1 MSGSSP
7 RKRAALLAALA
18 LTIAAGAVVAARD
31 GPGADAGAIPKLDLR
46 DTLGRDA
53 PFLRD
58 FDISALAQGAYP
70 DQIRAIDEP
79 LFDTPAEAGALLHP
93 SDLVIGIEHGGEAHA
108 YPLRLLSLHEV
119 VNDVVGGL
127 PVAVTW
133 CPLCRTGLAYDRR
146 VGGRVQLFGV
156 SGLLYHRNLVLFD
169 RETRSLWSQLL
180 GGAVTG
186 PHRGTRLARVPV
198 VQETWGSWLGRHPG
212 APVLSIG
219 RDAEAKAFTDPA
231 FDESPAAGA
240 ESSAEPYAGY
250 GTKVNL
256 YYGRT
261 LRHLPDSTLV
271 VGVDLNG
278 AAKAYAL
285 AAVRTAG
292 AVSDEVGGE
301 PLLVAIGDENTLS
314 AAVYSRRLDG
324 RTYDFEARD
333 GELVDTRTGSAW
345 SPLTG
350 RALRGP
356 LSGFEL
362 ARVPATAS
370 YWFAW
375 RTTFPGTGLYAG
387 ELTKTGG

>member
-1 MSGSSP
+1 MPGLSP
-7 RKRAALLAALA
+7 LKGAALLAALA
-18 LTIAAGAVVAARD
+18 LTLAAGAIVAARN
-31 GPGADAGAIPKLDLR
+31 GQGAADVVSPKLDLR

-58 FDISALAQGAYP
+58 FDLSALAQGAYQ
-70 DQIRAIDEP
+70 DQIRAIDKP
-79 LFDTPAEAGALLHP
+79 LFDTPDQAGALLHP
-93 SDLVIGIEHGGEAHA
+93 SDLVIGIEHRGEARA

-146 VGGRVQLFGV
+146 VGGRAQLFGV

-186 PHRGTRLARVPV
+186 PFRGTRLQRVPV
-198 VQETWGSWLGRHPG
+198 VQETWGSWLARHPG
-212 APVLSIG
+212 ARVLSIG
-219 RDAEAKAFTDPA
+219 RDAEAKAFTDPT
-231 FDESPAAGA
+231 FDESPTAGA

-256 YYGRT
+256 HYGRT
-261 LRHLPDSTLV
+261 VRHLPDSTLV

-278 AAKAYAL
+278 TAKAFAL
-285 AAVRTAG
+285 AAVQRAG
-292 AVSDEVGGE
+292 AVSDEVGSE
-301 PLLVAIGDENTLS
+301 PLIVAIGDKDTLS
-314 AAVYSRRLDG
+314 AAVYSRRLDR
-324 RTYDFEARD
+324 RTYDFEVRD
-333 GELVDTRTGSAW
+333 GTLFDAQTGSAW

-356 LSGFEL
+356 LAGREL
-362 ARVPATAS
+362 TRLPTTVS

-375 RTTFPGTGLYAG
+375 RTTFPRTGLYAG
-387 ELTKTGG
+387 EPATPGG